1 MADSADAHQVRV
13 HFVAHV
19 LAILEAV
26 LDIVLALEV
35 DGVLSSVNIGV
46 PTLEDLLVKLVKVAH
61 MWLGLLN
68 ILQRVVK
75 VQAIAFELAT
85 LREALEEWEAV
96 QVLALALASPWAF
109 LQATIVLVEV
119 TSVLFLLVIPIHL
132 GRELLLQAMAEAVII
147 LTVAATT
154 SLTTLASAD
163 SVLFII

>member
-19 LAILEAV
+19 LAIFEAV

-46 PTLEDLLVKLVKVAH
+46 PTLEDLLVKLVNGADIK
-61 MWLGLLN
+61 LFFLN
-68 ILQRVVK
+68 ILQGVVK

>member
-1 MADSADAHQVRV
+1 MLV
-13 HFVAHV
+13 FFY
-19 LAILEAV
+19 LLE
-26 LDIVLALEV
+26 
-35 DGVLSSVNIGV
+35 G
-46 PTLEDLLVKLVKVAH
+46 
-61 MWLGLLN
+61 
-68 ILQRVVK
+68 VVK